1 LVGSLAF
8 WRIVHC
14 SPAMVGGSM
23 KVGDLVWSSYFE
35 TYGIIVKD
43 YGVSNHH
50 VDVLIDGEVVGT
62 SKTKLEA
69 VC

>member
-1 LVGSLAF
+1 
-8 WRIVHC
+8 
-14 SPAMVGGSM
+14 M